1 LIVALER
8 AAVRWTRRLALLGGW
23 VLIAVAIATVV
34 DALLRYLAGR
44 PIPGTFE
51 ATELFL
57 AAIIFFGLP
66 YTGLIDGHVVV
77 DVLTSRLGL
86 RGQHLALALTALVT
100 AGLLGVI
107 TWQMASLAR
116 EYAATDRTTITARIP
131 VVPFI
136 VTVTAAAGLATLAS
150 LVRALGAAA
159 RVVRP
164 ELEAP
169 TPR

>member
-1 LIVALER
+1 
-8 AAVRWTRRLALLGGW
+8 
-23 VLIAVAIATVV
+23 
-34 DALLRYLAGR
+34 
-44 PIPGTFE
+44 
-51 ATELFL
+51 
-57 AAIIFFGLP
+57 
-66 YTGLIDGHVVV
+66 
-77 DVLTSRLGL
+77 
-86 RGQHLALALTALVT
+86 
-100 AGLLGVI
+100 
-107 TWQMASLAR
+107 MASLAR